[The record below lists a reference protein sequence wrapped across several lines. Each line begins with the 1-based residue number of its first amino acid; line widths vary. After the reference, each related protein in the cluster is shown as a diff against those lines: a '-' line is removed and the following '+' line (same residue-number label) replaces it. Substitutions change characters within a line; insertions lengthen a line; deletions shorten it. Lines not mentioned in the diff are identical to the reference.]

1 MDDEGKQTGYTEGMV
16 IQHCAT
22 CHNPAMENKKLNSLT
37 RAAHARC
44 KRCHKKVVEESGTA
58 GPIGKCSGCH
68 IFAEGEFCLLAG
80 FLSD

>member
-44 KRCHKKVVEESGTA
+44 KGCHKKVVEESGTA
-58 GPIGKCSGCH
+58 GPLGTMQWMSYFCRGRILPSG
-68 IFAEGEFCLLAG
+68 G
-80 FLSD
+80 FSV